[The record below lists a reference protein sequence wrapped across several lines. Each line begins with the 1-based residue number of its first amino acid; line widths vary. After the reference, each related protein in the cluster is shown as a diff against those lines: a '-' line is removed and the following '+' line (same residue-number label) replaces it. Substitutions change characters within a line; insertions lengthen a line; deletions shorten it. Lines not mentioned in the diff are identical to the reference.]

1 MKLNLK
7 DPKIRLRAL
16 LAMAVACGIA
26 VLASGSLTR
35 VEDADVVA
43 PVVRDRTP
51 AVAGKAPAKA
61 GTPSAAE
68 LVATLTP
75 PNRDDVSADAS
86 GNPFKSSNWAPAP
99 PPSRAVVPVVAAPV
113 AVAPPAPVAP
123 PLPYS
128 FVGKLE
134 AKNSKP
140 RAFLSKG
147 DALVIVSPGDVL
159 DNNTYRVDAFEQT
172 GVVLTYL
179 PLNQRQVIPI
189 TGGK

>member
-7 DPKIRLRAL
+7 DPTTRLRAL
-16 LAMAVACGIA
+16 LLLAAVFGVALWA
-26 VLASGSLTR
+26 NNPWSVDQ
-35 VEDADVVA
+35 EADIVT
-43 PVVRDRTP
+43 PVVRDHAST
-51 AVAGKAPAKA
+51 ATTSSKAKTAS
-61 GTPSAAE
+61 TQE

-75 PNRDDVSADAS
+75 PNRDEVSTDAS
-86 GNPFKSSNWAPAP
+86 GNPFKSSNWTP
-99 PPSRAVVPVVAAPV
+99 PPPVSRVVVPVVAPVV
-113 AVAPPAPVAP
+113 AVAPPAPTAP
-123 PLPYS
+123 PLPYA

-134 AKNSKP
+134 AKNAKP

-147 DALVIVSPGDVL
+147 DALVIVSPGDIL
-159 DNNTYRVDAFEQT
+159 DNNTYRVDSLDQT